1 MDGYMDVRPFQYLG
15 SGACMIMRKFPN
27 TEHIIP
33 DDLYYP
39 IHDYSKSSAYQ
50 VKELWQEILNTD
62 TNPMREK
69 AFNYIQQ
76 NHSCKIRM
84 AEVLRKV
91 KEL

>member
-1 MDGYMDVRPFQYLG
+1 
-15 SGACMIMRKFPN
+15 MIMRKFPN

-39 IHDYSKSSAYQ
+39 IHDYSQMAIHQ
-50 VKELWQEILNTD
+50 VREMWQKILNTD